1 MQQAMFNLNTQ
12 GWDDEQ
18 FTTSIR
24 DLMLGTAPSTVFSSL
39 VAILAPYV
47 GKRIHEVT
55 TVMAA
60 LRM

>member
-18 FTTSIR
+18 FTTGVW

-39 VAILAPYV
+39 VAGLTPYV